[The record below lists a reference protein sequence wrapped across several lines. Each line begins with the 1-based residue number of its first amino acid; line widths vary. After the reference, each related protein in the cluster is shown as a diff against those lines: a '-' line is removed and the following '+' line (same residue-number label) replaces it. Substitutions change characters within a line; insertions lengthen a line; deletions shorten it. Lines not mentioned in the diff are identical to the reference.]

1 MTETRLK
8 SAATM
13 LLFVASK
20 LPVSGVFFQSKSGK
34 RVSNL
39 KENQNQNTLLNLE
52 EIVWL

>member
-34 RVSNL
+34 TGVKPQRESESEYFI
-39 KENQNQNTLLNLE
+39 KP
-52 EIVWL
+52 